1 MLYALWTSRGALTP
15 DDLAIHRQISASGRG
30 SLLSLTSNSNSLTFL
45 SFSSPYP
52 QAAAK
57 NFNLPVLMFSLIPIN
72 YLSSLLSL
80 VLHLWIYSA
89 ESFESLNLW
98 GYWQKCSFW
107 NFLMEEGRGWILVPD
122 KGWFCLPGRYLVTH
136 HQSTLLETPE
146 SRQCRLSDGQNH
158 TLARNA

>member
-30 SLLSLTSNSNSLTFL
+30 FLLSLTSNSDSLTFL

-80 VLHLWIYSA
+80 VLHL
-89 ESFESLNLW
+89 
-98 GYWQKCSFW
+98 
-107 NFLMEEGRGWILVPD
+107 
-122 KGWFCLPGRYLVTH
+122 
-136 HQSTLLETPE
+136 
-146 SRQCRLSDGQNH
+146 
-158 TLARNA
+158 